1 MDTPEVN
8 ELKARGYF
16 PEQIY
21 NNNGLIKEIIDL
33 MYKGING
40 ATFEEVANTLRHTDR
55 YMCFADFDS
64 YRGTQA
70 KASETYRDKYKWNK
84 MSLMNISGAG
94 IFSADRAVTDYA
106 RDIWKLF

>member
-1 MDTPEVN
+1 
-8 ELKARGYF
+8 
-16 PEQIY
+16 
-21 NNNGLIKEIIDL
+21 

-70 KASETYRDKYKWNK
+70 KASETYRDKYLWNK